1 MLTISHKE
9 HYCEKKFAEVT
20 DVSNFNDQMATQMID
35 FKVVIESQRM
45 TPSKNVNHSPNISLS
60 LWAGRQVDS

>member
-1 MLTISHKE
+1 MLTIFHKK
-9 HYCEKKFAEVT
+9 HYCEKKPAEVA
-20 DVSNFNDQMATQMID
+20 DISNFNDQMATQMIV

-60 LWAGRQVDS
+60 LWAGRQVDI